1 MFNLEKKYV
10 KSIFKHLFTSHKP
23 RLKPKLDIRHIL
35 YKAMEYC

>member
-1 MFNLEKKYV
+1 MFNLEKKNV
-10 KSIFKHLFTSHKP
+10 KSIFKHLFTSH